1 MPDNAAP
8 KITTQN
14 AETDDYVANLAKNES
29 LWITVGNAALYIKQT
44 DEGLVVDIYAA
55 GHEDA
60 EPLASTYVFEQE
72 LLEAQI
78 SSDEDTDVIE
88 AAA

>member
-1 MPDNAAP
+1 MPDNTAP
-8 KITTQN
+8 KIVADN
-14 AETDDYVANLAKNES
+14 AGDYVANLAKNDS
-29 LWITVGNAALYIKQT
+29 LWLSVGNASLYIKQT

-72 LLEAQI
+72 LLEAQL
-78 SSDEDTDVIE
+78 SSDEDAGGVE
-88 AAA
+88 VAA

>member
-8 KITTQN
+8 KIVADN
-14 AETDDYVANLAKNES
+14 AGDYVANLAKNDS
-29 LWITVGNAALYIKQT
+29 LWLTVGNASLYIKQT

-72 LLEAQI
+72 LIEAKP
-78 SSDEDTDVIE
+78 SSDEGADAIE